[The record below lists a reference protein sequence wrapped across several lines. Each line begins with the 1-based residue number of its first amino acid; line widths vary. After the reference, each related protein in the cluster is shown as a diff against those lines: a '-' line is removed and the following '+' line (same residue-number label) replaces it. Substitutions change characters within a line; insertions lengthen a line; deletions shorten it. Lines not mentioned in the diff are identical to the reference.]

1 LEIIIGEKM
10 KKEKSEGL
18 TDAQKKKLPP
28 ALLAAMSKKKSGKK
42 HMDADDEGLDH
53 PEKADLDK
61 DGKLSSYEKKRAK
74 AIEDA
79 MDDDDDDDNKKK
91 CGMYMDKDDEEE
103 EEEEECTCGCDD
115 PKDCTCGDKKES
127 RWTGSSLP
135 TFNEWLKWRN
145 NINEKEEGVFG
156 VTGNPAY
163 PYAARRGPDVSYN
176 QSAANMNDD
185 QVMEIFRKAKAGL
198 DAFSAYAQMMAMRGD
213 MAGMEARDAAYEA
226 LAKGQHPEGFGAFKK
241 TGYTGR

>member
-1 LEIIIGEKM
+1 M
-10 KKEKSEGL
+10 KKEKNNGL
-18 TDAQKKKLPP
+18 TAAQKRLPP
-28 ALLAAMSKKKSGKK
+28 ALQAAIAKKNGGKK
-42 HMDADDEGLDH
+42 NKDTDDEDLKH
-53 PEKADLDK
+53 PEKADLDE
-61 DGKLSSYEKKRAK
+61 DGKLSRYEKKRAK

-79 MDDDDDDDNKKK
+79 MDDDEDEDEDDNKKK
-91 CGMYMDKDDEEE
+91 CGMYMDKDDEE

-145 NINEKEEGVFG
+145 NINEVGEEGVFG
-156 VTGNPAY
+156 RTGNPAH
-163 PYAARRGPDVSYN
+163 PYAPKRGPDVYYN
-176 QSAANMNDD
+176 QSAANMSDD

-198 DAFSAYAQMMAMRGD
+198 DAFSAYAQVMAMRGD

-226 LAKGQHPEGFGAFKK
+226 LAQGQHPEGFGAFKK